1 MIVWRPF
8 AYDGVVYDLSHL
20 HPRRIEFVLSAK
32 GDLPERRYR
41 VQLIFGLHCFTR
53 SSEPSEAVDPSLFYS
68 DARETRV
75 FCSHRYWLSKLL
87 PAIVDNLPARPC
99 YHTERGN
106 FFVVEAVDEQGVTQK
121 YEVYFTTSRSTQRG
135 ILNLYVQ
142 SAYVRDRAHKNNQP
156 RKKAIRLHAILHNT
170 LTNKPIK
177 APPR

>member
-8 AYDGVVYDLSHL
+8 SYDGVAYDLAHL
-20 HPRRIEFVLSAK
+20 HPRRIEFVLRAK
-32 GDLPERRYR
+32 ADLPERRYV

-53 SSEPSEAVDPSLFYS
+53 SSEPGEAVDPSLFYS

-75 FCSHRYWLSKLL
+75 FCPRRYLLSKSL
-87 PAIVDNLPARPC
+87 PAIVEGLSTRPC

-106 FFVVEAVDEQGVTQK
+106 FFVVEAVDEQGVPQE
-121 YEVYFTTSRSTQRG
+121 YEVYFTASRSTQRG

-142 SAYVRDRAHKNNQP
+142 SAYVRDRAHKGNRP
-156 RKKAIRLHAILHNT
+156 RKKAIRLHVILHNT

-177 APPR
+177 APAR

>member
-1 MIVWRPF
+1 MAAVFEEVQFGWGAMAAQGLGEEETVFPG
-8 AYDGVVYDLSHL
+8 DG
-20 HPRRIEFVLSAK
+20 A
-32 GDLPERRYR
+32 
-41 VQLIFGLHCFTR
+41 
-53 SSEPSEAVDPSLFYS
+53 
-68 DARETRV
+68 
-75 FCSHRYWLSKLL
+75 
-87 PAIVDNLPARPC
+87 
-99 YHTERGN
+99 
-106 FFVVEAVDEQGVTQK
+106 VVEAVDEQGVTQK